1 MKSVNDQLLFKITQ
15 EDKILSQKCMQRTL
29 EDRKGEQGM
38 NAQEQVER
46 GKHQSF
52 RGQGWGES

>member
-1 MKSVNDQLLFKITQ
+1 
-15 EDKILSQKCMQRTL
+15 MQRTL